1 MDIASSLPGALWKHY
16 LAGGFAMHPITLC
29 SLVSLATI
37 VYKLIVFRRARMDT
51 GEFLASIRAAL
62 LDGRVKEAV
71 EACRR
76 HRGPVAVSVRAGLLK
91 HGAPPEVVDRAMEHA
106 ALAEIAYLERYL
118 PLLASITA
126 IAPLLGFLGTV
137 TGLIVAFDA
146 VSEQGLG
153 NPGVVAQ
160 GMSVALH
167 ATAWGLIV
175 AFVTKA
181 FHDYFSNRVGTHA
194 REMEIAA
201 CAVVETFSDVERIGT
216 KV

>member
-1 MDIASSLPGALWKHY
+1 MEFVWSLPGALWRHY

-29 SLVSLATI
+29 SLVSLATV
-37 VYKLIVFRRARMDT
+37 VYKLLVFRRARTDT
-51 GEFLASIRAAL
+51 GELLATVRAAL
-62 LDGRVKEAV
+62 LDGRVAEAV
-71 EACRR
+71 EACLR
-76 HRGPVAVSVRAGLLK
+76 HRGPVAVSVRAGLLR
-91 HGAPPEVVDRAMEHA
+91 HGAPAEVVDRAMEHA
-106 ALAEIAYLERYL
+106 GLAEIAYLERYL

-137 TGLIVAFDA
+137 VGLILAFDA

-160 GMSVALH
+160 GLSVALH

-181 FHDYFSNRVGTHA
+181 FHDYFSSRVGAHA

-201 CAVVETFSDVERIGT
+201 CAVVETLSDVERIGT